1 MAACI
6 FQGPR
11 GGVQV
16 KREKDQSGRLFQR
29 IHFSFY
35 LSAKVESVDDE
46 DVKNLRSKI

>member
-16 KREKDQSGRLFQR
+16 KREKDQSDRLFQR